1 MFEINGMSSTP
12 VYEQL
17 IEQIEKYIASGI
29 LKASDQLPSVRNLSI
44 TLSLNPNT
52 VQKAI
57 GDLTNRGI
65 ICGVPGKGIFVT
77 ESALDIIKMKGRHKL
92 GEFSSLVKELAL
104 AGVSREEVLAIIE
117 KEYGEGGDTL

>member
-104 AGVSREEVLAIIE
+104 AGVSKEEVLAIIE